1 MPKGKYDYIE
11 DELKEISLEF
21 TRVQNRLFSL
31 KLHVKMLKEN
41 KQIEGNFLEFDD
53 PLLDGVSHG

>member
-1 MPKGKYDYIE
+1 MSKDKYDYIE
-11 DELKEISLEF
+11 DELKKISLEF

-41 KQIEGNFLEFDD
+41 KQIEGRSND
-53 PLLDGVSHG
+53 